1 MSRCVLFNDVSIIYF
16 NAKYNSCK
24 SKEFLVVLI
33 FRKQDFSIIMI
44 LKIFLKKGDDMKK
57 LLTLIFVATI
67 MTLCVMN
74 GKVQGGEHPKSEH
87 PKGEAPKAEASKA
100 EVSKEEHPKSEESKK
115 EEHPKSE
122 ESKKEESKEEH
133 PKSEQ
138 HNHNAEHPE

>member
-24 SKEFLVVLI
+24 SKGFLVALI
-33 FRKQDFSIIMI
+33 FRKQDFFNYQDIE
-44 LKIFLKKGDDMKK
+44 IFLKKRRDDMKI
-57 LLTLIFVATI
+57 LLTLVFVAAI
-67 MTLCVMN
+67 MALGVMN

-87 PKGEAPKAEASKA
+87 PKA

-122 ESKKEESKEEH
+122 ESKEEH

-138 HNHNAEHPE
+138 HNLNAEHPE